1 MKRRRLRR
9 LAAAV
14 TALLVLA
21 MLWWGNNS
29 LSTEEYTYTSER
41 LPDGWD
47 GARIVVLTDLH
58 GKQFGTDNVRLLE
71 AVQAAKP
78 DLIAV
83 CGDLADEHSGVDFV
97 PALMR
102 GLVAI
107 APTYYV
113 SGNHEWAA
121 G

>member
-41 LPDGWD
+41 RGRMERSTHRRADP
-47 GARIVVLTDLH
+47 TLH
-58 GKQFGTDNVRLLE
+58 GKQFGTR
-71 AVQAAKP
+71 
-78 DLIAV
+78 
-83 CGDLADEHSGVDFV
+83 
-97 PALMR
+97 
-102 GLVAI
+102 
-107 APTYYV
+107 
-113 SGNHEWAA
+113 
-121 G
+121 